1 MSVHAP
7 LANRRQ
13 TMDTASLRQDDFEQ
27 SFEERQQRAEFQ
39 RLALEEAARQ
49 RIAQEQEATLS
60 LITVA
65 PTPTTADDP
74 TVTTTV
80 VGKTLAQ
87 DPGFIFLAAGLPDF
101 PAFTT
106 WTHPQGSGDKAWIQL
121 FGPDATSW
129 MLELINNGLAVLRS
143 GAVAPSIMVVPIEQ
157 VVGGEA
163 LAPTQIITTTAD
175 LEPSAP
181 SLAVDT
187 GVTGG
192 RTILR
197 GATTTPITT
206 GVTRTRVLGAP
217 EVIEENGITGGIP
230 AVGGIAALAI
240 GALFLF
246 GRRR

>member
-1 MSVHAP
+1 MSVQAP

-13 TMDTASLRQDDFEQ
+13 TMATASLRQGDEDVGLFIGRP
-27 SFEERQQRAEFQ
+27 SEEPEP
-39 RLALEEAARQ
+39 
-49 RIAQEQEATLS
+49 TVS

-87 DPGFIFLAAGLPDF
+87 DPGFIFLGAGLPDF
-101 PAFTT
+101 PAFTS
-106 WTHPQGSGDKAWIQL
+106 WTHPVAAGDKAWIQL

-129 MLELINNGLAVLRS
+129 MLELINNGLAVLRN
-143 GAVAPSIMVVPIEQ
+143 GAVAAPIMVVPIEQ
-157 VVGGEA
+157 VVGGEP
-163 LAPTQIITTTAD
+163 LAPTQVITTSAD

-187 GVTGG
+187 RVTGG
-192 RTILR
+192 TTILR

-206 GVTRTRVLGAP
+206 GVTRARVLEPP
-217 EVIEENGITGGIP
+217 ELEDGIP
-230 AVGGIAALAI
+230 GGLLAGGAGGLAVLAI
-240 GALFLF
+240 GALLLF